1 MEINF
6 ILNIYLMKED
16 LINILNKKNMVEIF
30 QKLYNETLNKYY
42 YIFLKIKIK
51 I

>member
-16 LINILNKKNMVEIF
+16 LINILNKKNMVEILP
-30 QKLYNETLNKYY
+30 KLYNETLNKY
-42 YIFLKIKIK
+42 
-51 I
+51 